1 MGVGL
6 TRRERLDL
14 YLEGMRGFWAQY
26 RRNRMGVVGLAL
38 IAFFMALAII
48 APQISL
54 WDPYK
59 MNTGPPFSSPS
70 PEHPLGTNDMGQD
83 IYSQLI
89 FGARISL
96 MVGFIA
102 ATANVFI
109 GTIVGL
115 LSGYFGGRIDEFFMR
130 TIDVMIIIPGIPIMV
145 LIAAY
150 LGPSMWNIIFILVIF
165 GWTSIARVIRSQVLM
180 IKEYPYIEASKAA
193 GASSFRIVFDH
204 VMPNVVS
211 LILPQAVLSVV
222 GAILGEAGLSF
233 LGLGDPTHVS
243 WGMLLYYAQA
253 YGAFLRRAWWW
264 IIPPGLCITLVGL
277 GFTFVGYALS
287 DIFNP
292 RLRR

>member
-1 MGVGL
+1 M
-6 TRRERLDL
+6 RSERLRRKLGNIGD
-14 YLEGMRGFWAQY
+14 FWRKY
-26 RRNRMGVVGLAL
+26 RHNRMGMVGLVIIVFFL
-38 IAFFMALAII
+38 SIAMA
-48 APQISL
+48 APLLSP
-54 WDPYK
+54 WSPYK
-59 MNTGPPFSSPS
+59 MDTGPPFASPS
-70 PEHPLGTNDMGQD
+70 GDHLLGTNDMGQD
-83 IYSQLI
+83 LYSQLLY
-89 FGARISL
+89 GARISL
-96 MVGFIA
+96 MVGLVA
-102 ATANVFI
+102 AAMNVTV
-109 GTIVGL
+109 GTTVGL
-115 LSGYFGGRIDEFFMR
+115 VAGYFGGRLDEALMRLID
-130 TIDVMIIIPGIPIMV
+130 IMIIIPGIPIMV
-145 LIAAY
+145 LLAAY
-150 LGPSMWNIIFILVIF
+150 LGPSIWNIVFILVLF

-193 GASSFRIVFDH
+193 GAGSFRIIYDH
-204 VMPNVVS
+204 ILPNVVG

-292 RLRR
+292 RLRRR

>member
-1 MGVGL
+1 MEL
-6 TRRERLDL
+6 TRKKRLARHL
-14 YLEGMRGFWAQY
+14 ANLRGFWIQY
-26 RRNRMGVVGLAL
+26 KRNKMGMIGLTIIVFFL
-38 IAFFMALAII
+38 ISAII
-48 APQISL
+48 AHQLSP

-59 MNTGPPFSSPS
+59 MNTGLPFAPPSR
-70 PEHPLGTNDMGQD
+70 EHPLGTNDMGQD
-83 IYSQLI
+83 IFSQLI

-102 ATANVFI
+102 ASVNVAI
-109 GTIVGL
+109 GATIGL
-115 LSGYFGGRIDEFFMR
+115 LSGYFGGKLDEFFMR
-130 TIDVMIIIPGIPIMV
+130 MIDVMIIIPGIPIMV

-150 LGPSMWNIIFILVIF
+150 LGPSMWNIILILVVF

-193 GASSFRIVFDH
+193 GAGSFRIVYDH
-204 VMPNVVS
+204 ILPNVVS

-253 YGAFLRRAWWW
+253 YGAFLRSAWWW
-264 IIPPGLCITLVGL
+264 IIPPGLCIALVGL
-277 GFTFVGYALS
+277 GFTFVGYALN

>member
-1 MGVGL
+1 M
-6 TRRERLDL
+6 ERLSRRLGDL
-14 YLEGMRGFWAQY
+14 TGFWNRY
-26 RRNRMGVVGLAL
+26 RRNKMGMIGLVL
-38 IAFFMALAII
+38 IAFFLVLAI
-48 APQISL
+48 AAHQISP

-59 MNTGPPFSSPS
+59 MNTGPPFAPPSS
-70 PEHPLGTNDMGQD
+70 EHPLGTNDMGQD
-83 IYSQLI
+83 LFSQLI
-89 FGARISL
+89 HGARISL
-96 MVGFIA
+96 MVGFVA
-102 ATANVFI
+102 ASVNVAI
-109 GTIVGL
+109 GTVMGL
-115 LSGYFGGRIDEFFMR
+115 VSGYFGGKLDEFLMR
-130 TIDVMIIIPGIPIMV
+130 LIDIMIIIPGIPIMV

-150 LGPSMWNIIFILVIF
+150 LGPSIWNIIFILVIF

-193 GASSFRIVFDH
+193 GAGSLRIIFDH
-204 VMPNVVS
+204 IMPNVVS

-253 YGAFLRRAWWW
+253 YGAFLRNAWWW